1 MNYIFIVLFII
12 VFYWIF
18 KQKKRADR
26 ELFNKQIT
34 DSLFLGVIE
43 YCKFQLSDLGFWVDN
58 KDNPNNKDQI
68 NEIKQRFFD
77 LTLGEIYFYKRI
89 IDSFESY
96 LSEEEWNKFLVKSGQ
111 DFDIFTDK
119 PSLINAKLYIC
130 DEPLRDLYQ
139 TVIL

>member
-26 ELFNKQIT
+26 ELFKKQIT

-89 IDSFESY
+89 IDSFESH
-96 LSEEEWNKFLVKSGQ
+96 LSEEEWNKFDRMPCGILFSK
-111 DFDIFTDK
+111 K
-119 PSLINAKLYIC
+119 YLYKQLKEVEKC
-130 DEPLRDLYQ
+130 A
-139 TVIL
+139 IL